1 MGNVPQARAA
11 YREAREERSRGESYS
26 GPPVGEVRLLKA
38 EADAAAV
45 YIRAL
50 EEADAIRKNA
60 EADAEATEAHKHRK
74 PGPAL

>member
-11 YREAREERSRGESYS
+11 YREAVEQRHIANSYS
-26 GPPVGEVRLLKA
+26 GPAVGEVRILK
-38 EADAAAV
+38 EECDTAAV

-60 EADAEATEAHKHRK
+60 EVDAEATEAHKHRK